1 MRLRGLSRTVAGT
14 GAFELTLALI
24 AVAFA
29 YASSLDGYF
38 HGDDFVAFVDM
49 ATKPFD
55 KHLYDVATF
64 NDNNYYWRP
73 LGQFYYR
80 VIYETAGLQAWVFR
94 VCNLVVFLLTLALL
108 HRVCRNLGLSRVA
121 AVSAVIV
128 FGLYPNHVVSVAWI
142 TNAPRLIALAF
153 FLLSLISLH
162 TAIEKK
168 SWWLEGAA
176 WLCIVLACL
185 SDEVTIA
192 MAPVPVAYAFFVH
205 KAYREPL
212 RLAARVV
219 AYGAIVAALL
229 PLQFMF
235 TPDDEPR
242 LAQYGFGE
250 HMLAQGWSLLSQ
262 LALPL
267 AAPNPMDVP
276 EVWITDTQWAA
287 GGAIAAMMGIAL
299 LFGSGRV
306 RFLVLWVA
314 ASLAPFTLWNVEYVS
329 PRYVYLA
336 AAPFAIL
343 VATSAQVV
351 VDWVPMRSMRFG
363 VAGSAAALLLLL
375 AVFGYRETMARDG
388 QWERATDDYRVLA
401 QGLQRVKEDVPSGSR
416 VVVLDGPW
424 LPYWYWPVATIR
436 TIYEDPSLWAVSV
449 PPGWPVESL
458 PNDVVVYHSD
468 GRIYLTRVR

>member
-1 MRLRGLSRTVAGT
+1 
-14 GAFELTLALI
+14 
-24 AVAFA
+24 
-29 YASSLDGYF
+29 
-38 HGDDFVAFVDM
+38 
-49 ATKPFD
+49 
-55 KHLYDVATF
+55 
-64 NDNNYYWRP
+64 
-73 LGQFYYR
+73 
-80 VIYETAGLQAWVFR
+80 
-94 VCNLVVFLLTLALL
+94 
-108 HRVCRNLGLSRVA
+108 
-121 AVSAVIV
+121 
-128 FGLYPNHVVSVAWI
+128 
-142 TNAPRLIALAF
+142 
-153 FLLSLISLH
+153 
-162 TAIEKK
+162 
-168 SWWLEGAA
+168 
-176 WLCIVLACL
+176 
-185 SDEVTIA
+185 
-192 MAPVPVAYAFFVH
+192 
-205 KAYREPL
+205 
-212 RLAARVV
+212 
-219 AYGAIVAALL
+219 
-229 PLQFMF
+229 
-235 TPDDEPR
+235 
-242 LAQYGFGE
+242 
-250 HMLAQGWSLLSQ
+250 
-262 LALPL
+262 
-267 AAPNPMDVP
+267 
-276 EVWITDTQWAA
+276 
-287 GGAIAAMMGIAL
+287 
-299 LFGSGRV
+299 V